1 MSFERLGRI
10 CPGLF
15 ILLYCPIAFA
25 QNSDQKAR
33 ANEILSQS
41 RAALGPD
48 ASLKSVQSLSALGDF
63 RSGSAGTQA
72 SGDFQLDIL
81 FPDKAI
87 RTMKWN
93 PTKELKVTVVEAMNG
108 KQVWRDSK
116 EKYSSRMPGF
126 GPTGRGPL
134 GGGRGS
140 GNSGENNNGEP
151 APNLID
157 NPDDRQMWSDFSCLV
172 LGLLL
177 HLPDSTKVEISSD
190 NNEEP
195 GIAADFLKIDIDGS
209 IFRLAIDQKT
219 HLLAMI
225 AYDIVPQTESRND
238 RKEDGISKSE
248 KVQIQIYF
256 SGYKSVSGIKSGGL
270 LLPHQITKTRNGVTV
285 EDMHITKFQLNS
297 RPKPKQFEQK
307 RP

>member
-1 MSFERLGRI
+1 MSYKRLGRI
-10 CPGLF
+10 CPVLF
-15 ILLYCPIAFA
+15 VVLCCLIAFA
-25 QNSDQKAR
+25 QNTNQKAR

-48 ASLKSVQSLSALGDF
+48 AALKSVQSLSALGDF

-81 FPDKAI
+81 LPDKAI

-93 PTKELKVTVVEAMNG
+93 PTKGLKVTVVEAMNG

-116 EKYSSRMPGF
+116 EKYSSRTPGF
-126 GPTGRGPL
+126 GPM
-134 GGGRGS
+134 GRGS
-140 GNSGENNNGEP
+140 VGGGGNSGDSVEQ

-157 NPDDRQMWSDFSCLV
+157 NPDDQQMLSDFSCLA

-190 NNEEP
+190 NNGET
-195 GIAADFLKIDIDGS
+195 GIAADFLKIDIDGA

-219 HLLAMI
+219 HLLVMA
-225 AYDIVPQTESRND
+225 AYDILPQAESRND
-238 RKEDGISKSE
+238 GKEPGISKSE
-248 KVQIQIYF
+248 RVQIQIYF
-256 SGYKSVSGIKSGGL
+256 SGYKSVSGIKSGDL

-297 RPKPKQFEQK
+297 RPKPKRFEQK
-307 RP
+307 RS